1 MKSQYLI
8 KSRYGEY
15 SVLNQL
21 DGKEYIFIPTPGSFR
36 VIGDNMLDIVAI
48 DPSGGP
54 MINKGDKLFDFE
66 IEKIYRENN
75 LIKIKIK

>member
-1 MKSQYLI
+1 MRSQYLI

-21 DGKEYIFIPTPGSFR
+21 DDKEYIFIPTPGSFR
-36 VIGDNMLDIVAI
+36 VIGSDMSDITAI

-66 IEKIYRENN
+66 VEKIYRENN